1 MKRII
6 LIAVVA
12 LSAAPFAATYAQASN
27 DHDQDRAHPGTFVKD
42 SAITT
47 KIKTALAAQHISN
60 LVHIRVDTD
69 DHGVVW
75 LSGKARSQ
83 EAIDAAISIARA
95 TEGVQDV
102 HSSIRIRS
110 DK

>member
-1 MKRII
+1 MKRIT
-6 LIAVVA
+6 LISLVA
-12 LSAAPFAATYAQASN
+12 ISAMPLAATYAETN
-27 DHDQDRAHPGTFVKD
+27 NDQDRTHPGTFVKD

-47 KIKTALAAQHISN
+47 KIKASLAAQHISN

-75 LSGKARSQ
+75 LSGKAKTQ
-83 EAIDAAISIARA
+83 DAIDAAIATARA

>member
-6 LIAVVA
+6 LMAAVA
-12 LSAAPFAATYAQASN
+12 LGAACAAATYAQTA
-27 DHDQDRAHPGTFVKD
+27 DDDQDRSHPGAMIEDAT
-42 SAITT
+42 ITT
-47 KIKTALAAQHISN
+47 KIKTALAAQHIGN
-60 LVHIRVDTD
+60 LVHIRVDTA

-83 EAIDAAISIARA
+83 DAIDAAVSIARA
-95 TEGVQDV
+95 TEGVREV
-102 HSSIRIRS
+102 HSDIHLAE